1 MDTGSDNHQLLSDI
15 NVTPFVDVML
25 VLLVIF
31 MVAAPM
37 MVQGVDV
44 DLPKATSKPL
54 KGERE
59 KLIISVDEDRKV
71 YVNDQ
76 SINVE
81 YLTDRLEGI
90 LDNFSER
97 NVYLRADKQVPY
109 GIVINVVSKIK
120 EAGVDSLGMI
130 TLPEEKEQS

>member
-1 MDTGSDNHQLLSDI
+1 MYTGSDQQELMADI

-44 DLPKATSKPL
+44 DLPRATSKPL
-54 KGERE
+54 KGERD
-59 KLIISVDEDRKV
+59 KLIVSVDEDRKV
-71 YVNDQ
+71 YINDQ

-81 YLTDRLEGI
+81 YLTERLGNI
-90 LDNFSER
+90 LENFSER

-120 EAGVDSLGMI
+120 EAGIDSLGMI
-130 TLPEEKEQS
+130 TLPEEKERS

>member
-1 MDTGSDNHQLLSDI
+1 MYSGSENHELMSDI

-44 DLPKATSKPL
+44 DLPQATSKPL
-54 KGERE
+54 KGERD
-59 KLIISVDEDRKV
+59 KLIISVDKDRKV

-81 YLTDRLEGI
+81 YLTDRLKNI
-90 LDNFSER
+90 LENFSER

-130 TLPEEKEQS
+130 TLPEEKEAS

>member
-1 MDTGSDNHQLLSDI
+1 MHTGSDNHELMSDI

-44 DLPKATSKPL
+44 DLPQATSKPL
-54 KGERE
+54 KGERD
-59 KLIISVDEDRKV
+59 KLIISVDKDRKV

-81 YLTDRLEGI
+81 YLTDRLKNI
-90 LDNFSER
+90 LENFSER

>member
-1 MDTGSDNHQLLSDI
+1 MYTGSDQQELMADI

-44 DLPKATSKPL
+44 DLPRATSKPL
-54 KGERE
+54 KGERD
-59 KLIISVDEDRKV
+59 KLIVSVDEDRKV
-71 YVNDQ
+71 YINDQ

-81 YLTDRLEGI
+81 YLTERLGNI
-90 LDNFSER
+90 LENFSER

-120 EAGVDSLGMI
+120 EAGIDSLGMI

>member
-1 MDTGSDNHQLLSDI
+1 MD
-15 NVTPFVDVML
+15 
-25 VLLVIF
+25 
-31 MVAAPM
+31 
-37 MVQGVDV
+37 
-44 DLPKATSKPL
+44 K
-54 KGERE
+54 
-59 KLIISVDEDRKV
+59 DRKV

-81 YLTDRLEGI
+81 YLTDRLKTI
-90 LDNFSER
+90 LENFSER

-130 TLPEEKEQS
+130 TLPEEEEES

>member
-1 MDTGSDNHQLLSDI
+1 MYTGSDHQELMSDI

-44 DLPKATSKPL
+44 DLPRATSKPL
-54 KGERE
+54 KGERD
-59 KLIISVDEDRKV
+59 KLIVSVDEDRKV
-71 YVNDQ
+71 YINDQ

-81 YLTDRLEGI
+81 YLTERLGNI
-90 LDNFSER
+90 LENFSER

-120 EAGVDSLGMI
+120 EAGIDSLGMI

>member
-1 MDTGSDNHQLLSDI
+1 MYTGSDNHEFMSDI

-44 DLPKATSKPL
+44 DLPQATSKPL
-54 KGERE
+54 KGERD
-59 KLIISVDEDRKV
+59 KLIISVDKDRKV

-81 YLTDRLEGI
+81 YLTDRLKNI
-90 LDNFSER
+90 LENFSER